1 MNTLNRT
8 TATVAKSYPNRIIQ
22 FGEGNFLR
30 AFIDWMVYEMN
41 NKVGFNA
48 GVTVVQPIEQGM
60 VSMLKEQDC
69 LYHLIEKGLEKGEA
83 VRRVQLID
91 VINNGVNPYT
101 EYDAYMALADDLNN
115 RFIISNTTEA
125 GICFDAT
132 DKFEDKPA
140 KSFPGK
146 LTQLMYRR
154 FQAVSGANDKGFIV
168 MPCELIDRNG
178 DNLLK
183 AILQYVD
190 LWSLGAEFKAWV
202 ESANHYCNTL
212 VDRIV
217 PGFPRETINEIKDE
231 VGYNDNLVVE
241 GEIFHLLV
249 VEAPEIVKSEFP
261 ADKAGLNVLFVPSM
275 KPYRDRKVTLL
286 NGPHTVLSPV
296 GYLSGL
302 DTVAECVDHE
312 VIGAYVRK
320 AMYQELLASLDL
332 PESELVEFSNDVIDR
347 FRNPFVKHMVTSIM
361 LNSFPKYKTRD
372 LPAVKLYLERKGELP
387 AALVLG
393 LAAICVYYKGGKR
406 GNDEIKPNDDAAIME
421 LLNNLWSSNDV
432 DVVAEGVLKASF
444 IWGED
449 LTLVDGFEA
458 KLSSYISSI
467 LDNGMMETVKSI
479 I

>member
-1 MNTLNRT
+1 MNPLNRA
-8 TATVAKSYPNRIIQ
+8 TATAAKSYPSRIIQ

-41 NKVGFNA
+41 NKVGFDS
-48 GVTVVQPIEQGM
+48 GITVVQPIEQGM
-60 VSMLKEQDC
+60 VSMLEEQDC

-91 VINNGVNPYT
+91 VINNGINPYT
-101 EYDAYMALADDLNN
+101 QFEAYMAMGEDLNY
-115 RFIISNTTEA
+115 RFIVSNTTEA

-132 DKFEDKPA
+132 DKFEDAPA

-146 LTQLMYRR
+146 LTQLMFRR
-154 FQAVSGANDKGFIV
+154 FQTVAGAPDKGFIV

-183 AILQYVD
+183 AILQYVE
-190 LWSLGAEFKAWV
+190 LWNLGAEFKTWV
-202 ESANHYCNTL
+202 ETANFYCNTL

-217 PGFPRETINEIKDE
+217 PGFPRETINEIKEE
-231 VGYNDNLVVE
+231 VGFNDNLVVE
-241 GEIFHLLV
+241 GEVFHLLV
-249 VEAPEIVKSEFP
+249 VEAPEIVKNEFP

-312 VIGAYVRK
+312 VIGAFVRK
-320 AMYQELLASLDL
+320 AMYQELTASLDL
-332 PESELVEFSNDVIDR
+332 PEAELIEFSNDVIDR

-361 LNSFPKYKTRD
+361 LNSFPKFKTRD

-393 LAAICVYYKGGKR
+393 LAGICVYYKGGKR
-406 GNDEIKPNDDAAIME
+406 GADEIKPNDDAAIME
-421 LLNNLWSSNDV
+421 LLNNLWASNDAA
-432 DVVAEGVLKASF
+432 VVAEGVLKASF

-449 LTLVDGFEA
+449 LTAVPGLQA
-458 KLSSYISSI
+458 KLTALISSV
-467 LDNGMMETVKSI
+467 LVNGMMETVKSI
-479 I
+479 L